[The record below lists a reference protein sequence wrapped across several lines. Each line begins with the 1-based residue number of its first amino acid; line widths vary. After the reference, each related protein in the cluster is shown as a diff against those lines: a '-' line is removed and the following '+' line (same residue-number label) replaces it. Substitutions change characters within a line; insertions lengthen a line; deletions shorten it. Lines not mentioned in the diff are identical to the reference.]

1 MIHVVQADPPG
12 DFAEKIG
19 NPGQIVLNELQGV
32 GPKRRGP
39 RRKNLDASIW
49 TRALPD
55 LQRLYHR
62 RCAYTA
68 LYINPGCRDSV
79 DHFVPSSK
87 DQTLAYTWSN
97 FRYAVLDANRI
108 KNDDATLDPFSVRDD
123 WFSLNFSDY
132 KVELTANFPA
142 IHSNLWSVTNKV
154 VNDVMFRDARKWYH
168 DQYLGV
174 VQDPEEP
181 SEPMT
186 FRMLEYRAPFVARE
200 LRRQGRLR
208 PEDQR

>member
-1 MIHVVQADPPG
+1 MIHVVKMDPPE
-12 DFAEKIG
+12 DFAEKVG
-19 NPGQIVLNELQGV
+19 GPGQVVLDELQGV
-32 GPKRRGP
+32 GQKRQGRP
-39 RRKNLDASIW
+39 RKNLDASIW

-55 LQRLYHR
+55 LRRLYHQ

-68 LYINPGCRDSV
+68 MFIYPGSRDSV
-79 DHFVPSSK
+79 DHFIPSSK

-108 KNDDATLDPFSVRDD
+108 KNDGATLDPFFVEDE
-123 WFSLNFSDY
+123 WFLLNFNNY
-132 KVELTANFPA
+132 KVELTGNFPVV
-142 IHSNLWSVTNKV
+142 HMDLWPVTDKV
-154 VNDVMFRDARKWYH
+154 VNDVMFCDARKWYH
-168 DQYLGV
+168 DQYLGLT
-174 VQDPEEP
+174 QDAEEP

-186 FRMLEYRAPFVARE
+186 LPVLEYRAPFVARE